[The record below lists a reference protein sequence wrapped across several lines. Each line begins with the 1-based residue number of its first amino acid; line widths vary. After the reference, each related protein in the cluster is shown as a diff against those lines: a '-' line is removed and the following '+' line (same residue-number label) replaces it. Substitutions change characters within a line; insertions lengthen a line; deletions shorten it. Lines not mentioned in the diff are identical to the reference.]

1 MGGKTIIIYSPSVRA
16 YLIELIAIL
25 YKKEYFGFED
35 SAHQY
40 VERIRQ
46 NIRKDLPQQTN
57 HRTTPT
63 ELKHFGEN
71 YISIKLNNRTTWYV
85 IFDQKDNRFFV
96 GLITNSYSPQS
107 AFFNLD

>member
-16 YLIELIAIL
+16 YLIELIAML

-71 YISIKLNNRTTWYV
+71 YISIKLNNQTTWYV